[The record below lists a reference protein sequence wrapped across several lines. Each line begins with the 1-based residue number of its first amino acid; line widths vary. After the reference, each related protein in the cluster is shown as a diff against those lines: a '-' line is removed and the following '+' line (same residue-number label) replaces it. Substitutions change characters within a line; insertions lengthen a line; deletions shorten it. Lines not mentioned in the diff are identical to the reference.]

1 MSAETFE
8 DILRRD
14 SGSVDE
20 TLRPL
25 EALIQE
31 LKDDP
36 ESWENPTLDHFLEA
50 MHAWLSAVRSRVPDP
65 PSWKLMEM
73 MLRAAKIY
81 E

>member
-1 MSAETFE
+1 MSPETFE
-8 DILRRD
+8 EILRRD
-14 SGSVDE
+14 PGSIDR
-20 TLRPL
+20 TLLSL
-25 EALIQE
+25 EELIQE
-31 LKDDP
+31 FKDDP
-36 ESWENPTLDHFLEA
+36 GSWENPTLDRFLEA

>member
-1 MSAETFE
+1 MKQETFE

-14 SGSVDE
+14 PGSIDE
-20 TLRPL
+20 TLRCL
-25 EALIQE
+25 EELIQE
-31 LKDDP
+31 FKDDP
-36 ESWENPTLDHFLEA
+36 ASWENPTIDRLLEA

-65 PSWKLMEM
+65 PSWKLVEL